1 VSEHYAPRSAGI
13 VDIVRAAFTATAA
26 TIAALSIT
34 LPAPALAKGPSANQ
48 IHRAVS
54 RAEGSS
60 SLWATV
66 NVCSSK
72 GKGRGGELGVRGQM
86 PALGFDATL
95 RMTVQLGF
103 WSQKHERFIP
113 IDGTHAT
120 SNLSLG
126 SPSSG
131 LQQDGVMY
139 GFDNSAGLLN
149 ASIDFTWTRGG
160 RVIGEASRIT
170 TSGHPD
176 ADYAQPAHYS
186 ASHCRPG

>member
-1 VSEHYAPRSAGI
+1 
-13 VDIVRAAFTATAA
+13 VRAAFIATAA
-26 TIAALSIT
+26 TLATVFGAL
-34 LPAPALAKGPSANQ
+34 PVPALGKGPSASQ

-54 RAEGSS
+54 RAERSS
-60 SLWATV
+60 ALWATI

-72 GKGRGGELGVRGQM
+72 GNGRGGALGVRGQM
-86 PALGFDATL
+86 PALGFGSTL

-113 IDGTHAT
+113 IYGANAT

-131 LQQDGVMY
+131 LQQGGVMY

-160 RVIGEASRIT
+160 RVIGETSAIT
-170 TSGHPD
+170 TGGHPD
-176 ADYAQPAHYS
+176 ADYAQPTHYS
-186 ASHCRPG
+186 ASRCRLG

>member
-1 VSEHYAPRSAGI
+1 MRCAAGI
-13 VDIVRAAFTATAA
+13 VDIVRAALIATAA
-26 TIAALSIT
+26 TIAALCLA
-34 LPAPALAKGPSANQ
+34 LPARAPAKGPSADQ

-72 GKGRGGELGVRGQM
+72 GNGRGGELGVRGQM

-95 RMTVQLGF
+95 RMTVKLRF
-103 WSQKHERFIP
+103 WSQKHERFLP

-126 SPSSG
+126 SRSSG
-131 LQQDGVMY
+131 LQQDGVIY
-139 GFDNSAGLLN
+139 GFDNRAGLLN

-160 RVIGEASRIT
+160 RVIGETSRST
-170 TSGHPD
+170 TAGHPD

-186 ASHCRPG
+186 ASRCRLG

>member
-1 VSEHYAPRSAGI
+1 MFI
-13 VDIVRAAFTATAA
+13 ATAA
-26 TIAALSIT
+26 TIATLFVT
-34 LPAPALAKGPSANQ
+34 LPSPALAKGPSAKQ

-54 RAEGSS
+54 RAEQSS

-72 GKGRGGELGVRGQM
+72 GRGRGGEVGVRGQM
-86 PALGFDATL
+86 PTLGFDATL

-113 IDGTHAT
+113 IDGSTAT

-126 SPSSG
+126 SASSG

-139 GFDNSAGLLN
+139 GFDTSAGLLN

-160 RVIGEASRIT
+160 RVIGETSTVT
-170 TSGHPD
+170 TGGHPG

-186 ASHCRPG
+186 ASHCRLS

>member
-1 VSEHYAPRSAGI
+1 MNV
-13 VDIVRAAFTATAA
+13 VRAAFIATAA
-26 TIAALSIT
+26 TIATLFVT
-34 LPAPALAKGPSANQ
+34 LPAPALAKGPNAKQ

-60 SLWATV
+60 SLWATI

-72 GKGRGGELGVRGQM
+72 GKGRGGKLGVRGQM
-86 PALGFDATL
+86 PTLGFAATL

-113 IDGTHAT
+113 IDGSNAT
-120 SNLSLG
+120 STLSLG

-170 TSGHPD
+170 TGGHPD

-186 ASHCRPG
+186 AGRCRLG

>member
-1 VSEHYAPRSAGI
+1 M
-13 VDIVRAAFTATAA
+13 DIVRAAFIATAA
-26 TIAALSIT
+26 TIAVLLLT
-34 LPAPALAKGPSANQ
+34 LPAPAPAEGPSADQ
-48 IHRAVS
+48 IRRAVS

-86 PALGFDATL
+86 PTLGFDATL
-95 RMTVQLGF
+95 RMTVQLRF
-103 WSQKHERFIP
+103 WSQKRERFIP
-113 IDGTHAT
+113 IDGAHAT

-126 SPSSG
+126 SRSSG
-131 LQQDGVMY
+131 LQQDGVMF
-139 GFDNSAGLLN
+139 GFDNRAGLLN

-160 RVIGEASRIT
+160 RVIAEASRIT
-170 TSGHPD
+170 TGGHPD

-186 ASHCRPG
+186 ASHCRLG